1 MRKVLSVTISIV
13 LITALV
19 NIVPAI
25 AQGKYKWWTTSATG
39 SWFGN
44 GIMCFPVKGN
54 TGVAAGDKFTFSY
67 RLGQSTKFV
76 TLGSGV
82 SILGTSL
89 VDDSGNV
96 VADSKAVDEYG
107 NTVDSFPA
115 CDDSGSIAYISP
127 RTPTQGGAYVL
138 RITVTQKNKRG
149 TWSDES
155 NVLAN
160 YSGVESGSNFFTNP
174 PAVYFNDFTNANI
187 GSIPG
192 RGRIKTYTS
201 KGGPRNA
208 CLILYDIA
216 IADGNKDSSISAA
229 QLIASAQSGGYGY
242 DVRNLVGNLAIPT
255 AIKCAP
261 WIATYLW

>member
-1 MRKVLSVTISIV
+1 MKKFLSAVLSFILLASLVFIS
-13 LITALV
+13 
-19 NIVPAI
+19 PAS
-25 AQGKYKWWTTSATG
+25 AEGKYKWWTTSANG
-39 SWFGN
+39 GWFRN

-67 RLGQSTKFV
+67 RLGQSKKFV

-82 SILGTSL
+82 SISGTTL

-96 VADSKAVDEYG
+96 VADPEAVDEYG

-115 CDDSGSIAYISP
+115 CDDPGSIAYISP
-127 RTPTQGGAYVL
+127 HTPGQGGAYLL
-138 RITVTQKNKRG
+138 RITVTQKKGG
-149 TWSDES
+149 TWSNDS
-155 NVLAN
+155 NVLAA
-160 YSGVESGSNFFTNP
+160 YTGVESGSNFFTNP
-174 PAVYFNDFTNANI
+174 PTIYFNDLTNANI

-192 RGRIKTYTS
+192 SGRIKTYTS
-201 KGGPRNA
+201 KGSPRNA

-216 IADGNKDSSISAA
+216 VADGKKDGSISAA